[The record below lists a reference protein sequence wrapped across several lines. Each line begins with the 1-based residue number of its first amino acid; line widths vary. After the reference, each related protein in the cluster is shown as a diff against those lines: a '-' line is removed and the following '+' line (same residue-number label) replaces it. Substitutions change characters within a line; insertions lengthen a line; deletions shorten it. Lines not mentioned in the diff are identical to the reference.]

1 MLEAAFGRPI
11 VVCNADRDRLVDGD
25 ILADFKSRFITP
37 VVGDVAVAPV
47 RLNESL
53 AEVLSI
59 LDRYRRLRYPTP
71 ARVMP
76 DHFSLRM
83 ILSRLEAGAGRA
95 AAPRL
100 RPEFATAVR
109 RATLDMLW
117 LRDRYEI
124 EFTGVDYAAIDGA
137 PPLIDPMTATIE
149 EIFEVDLDR
158 RDALQASAMAEAL
171 EGWRSF
177 GRMPQL
183 TRMVGTASGGLL
195 SRLRRV
201 GA

>member
-1 MLEAAFGRPI
+1 M
-11 VVCNADRDRLVDGD
+11 CNADRDRLPDGD
-25 ILADFKSRFITP
+25 ILADFKARFITP
-37 VVGDVAVAPV
+37 VVGDIAIAPV
-47 RLNESL
+47 RLNESVS

-59 LDRYRRLRYPTP
+59 LDRYRRLRYPRP
-71 ARVMP
+71 VRVMP

-83 ILSRLEAGAGRA
+83 ILSKLEADAGRSG
-95 AAPRL
+95 APRL
-100 RPEFATAVR
+100 RPVFAEAVR
-109 RATLDMLW
+109 RATTDMVW
-117 LRDRYEI
+117 LRERYGI

-137 PPLIDPMTATIE
+137 PPEIDPVQAAME

-158 RDALQASAMAEAL
+158 RDALQAAAMAEAL

-177 GRMPQL
+177 GRMPHL
-183 TRMVGTASGGLL
+183 TRLVGTASGGLL